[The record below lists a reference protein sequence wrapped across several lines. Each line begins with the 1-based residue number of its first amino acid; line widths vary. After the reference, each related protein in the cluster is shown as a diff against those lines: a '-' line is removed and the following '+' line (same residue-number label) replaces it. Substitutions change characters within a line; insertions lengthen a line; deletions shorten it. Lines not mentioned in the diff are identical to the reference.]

1 MLKRNIYWLLFLAL
15 TLAACSSA
23 PTPTPAM
30 TVIVEPGNPST
41 PVNLPQTEADV
52 PRVTVDEAWAALNSG
67 AAVIVDVRS
76 VESFVTK
83 HIAGALSI
91 PLNRIEENPQGLSLE
106 KDQWIIT
113 YCT

>member
-1 MLKRNIYWLLFLAL
+1 MKKTLPLLILLAL
-15 TLAACSSA
+15 TLAACTSA
-23 PTPTPAM
+23 PTATPPM
-30 TVIVEPGNPST
+30 TVIVEPGNPPT
-41 PVNLPQTEADV
+41 PANLPQTEADV
-52 PRVTVDEAWAALNSG
+52 PRVTVEEAFAALNSG

-91 PLNRIEENPQGLSLE
+91 PLDRIEEDSKGLSLE
-106 KDQWIIT
+106 KNKWIIT

>member
-1 MLKRNIYWLLFLAL
+1 MKQKIYWLLILLAL
-15 TLAACSSA
+15 ILVACSSA
-23 PTPTPAM
+23 PTPTPA
-30 TVIVEPGNPST
+30 
-41 PVNLPQTEADV
+41 NLPQTEADV
-52 PRVTVDEAWAALNSG
+52 PRVTVEEAFAALNSG

-91 PLNRIEENPQGLSLE
+91 PLDRIEEDSKGLSLE
-106 KDQWIIT
+106 KTKWIIT

>member
-1 MLKRNIYWLLFLAL
+1 MRQKFFWLLVLLAL
-15 TLAACSSA
+15 TISACSS
-23 PTPTPAM
+23 PSTPAPM
-30 TVIVEPGNPST
+30 TVIVEPTGRPAG
-41 PVNLPQTEADV
+41 NLPQTEADV
-52 PRVTVDEAWAALNSG
+52 PRVSVDEALAALNSG

-76 VESFVTK
+76 VESFAVK

-91 PLNRIEENPQGLSLE
+91 PLNRIEEDPKGLSLD